1 MNSNLNLNYI
11 KLQIL
16 HDHYVARFVIFKM
29 KEKFTQML
37 LYYFGQMKSLQQT
50 VISYDM
56 KILTYERLFFMKK
69 RDENVKKHCIYMTKM
84 KLRIRRASLVLRRS
98 HERVSASPPQKKH
111 SVNTSL
117 LYKIKSFR

>member
-1 MNSNLNLNYI
+1 MNSNLSLNYI

-16 HDHYVARFVIFKM
+16 HDHYVARFIVFKM
-29 KEKFTQML
+29 KKKFTQML
-37 LYYFGQMKSLQQT
+37 LYYSGQVKSLQQT

-56 KILTYERLFFMKK
+56 KILTYERLFFIKK
-69 RDENVKKHCIYMTKM
+69 RGENVEKHCIYITKI
-84 KLRIRRASLVLRRS
+84 KLRVKRASLALRRS
-98 HERVSASPPQKKH
+98 HKRINASPPQKKR